1 MVFSRKFLRNS
12 TRFYLLLQGHVTPY
26 SKTDSRQKSL
36 RGKYCNINDVEI
48 NTAMLPARVDRLLRY
63 TAVNLFAK
71 TFFVNY
77 KTNYFM
83 AGPFETLHLFT
94 LESQFRKTKVTVF
107 MGTSHWEL
115 IKFIAPTLKV
125 LSLVNCSKDVH
136 FGNVSL
142 PSMSEDVR

>member
-1 MVFSRKFLRNS
+1 MTS
-12 TRFYLLLQGHVTPY
+12 Y
-26 SKTDSRQKSL
+26 SKTVSRQKSVS
-36 RGKYCNINDVEI
+36 GQHGNINNVEI
-48 NTAMLPARVDRLLRY
+48 NFAMLPPPLQRY
-63 TAVNLFAK
+63 TTINLFAK

-83 AGPFETLHLFT
+83 AGPFETLDLFT

>member
-1 MVFSRKFLRNS
+1 MTS
-12 TRFYLLLQGHVTPY
+12 Y
-26 SKTDSRQKSL
+26 SKTVSRQKSVS
-36 RGKYCNINDVEI
+36 GQHSNINNVEI
-48 NTAMLPARVDRLLRY
+48 NIAMLPPRVDRLQRY
-63 TAVNLFAK
+63 TSINLFAK

-83 AGPFETLHLFT
+83 AGPFETLDLFT

>member
-1 MVFSRKFLRNS
+1 MF
-12 TRFYLLLQGHVTPY
+12 
-26 SKTDSRQKSL
+26 
-36 RGKYCNINDVEI
+36 
-48 NTAMLPARVDRLLRY
+48 
-63 TAVNLFAK
+63 
-71 TFFVNY
+71 
-77 KTNYFM
+77 
-83 AGPFETLHLFT
+83 GPFETLDLVT

-142 PSMSEDVR
+142 PFMS

>member
-1 MVFSRKFLRNS
+1 MSG
-12 TRFYLLLQGHVTPY
+12 QH
-26 SKTDSRQKSL
+26 
-36 RGKYCNINDVEI
+36 CNVNDVEI
-48 NTAMLPARVDRLLRY
+48 NNAMLPARVDRLLRY
-63 TAVNLFAK
+63 TSLNLFAK
-71 TFFVNY
+71 TLFVNY

-83 AGPFETLHLFT
+83 AGPFETLDLFT

-142 PSMSEDVR
+142 PFMSWDVS

>member
-1 MVFSRKFLRNS
+1 MTS
-12 TRFYLLLQGHVTPY
+12 Y
-26 SKTDSRQKSL
+26 SKTVSRQKSVS
-36 RGKYCNINDVEI
+36 GQHGNINNVEI
-48 NTAMLPARVDRLLRY
+48 NFAMLPPSLQRY
-63 TAVNLFAK
+63 TTINLFAK

-83 AGPFETLHLFT
+83 AGPFETLDLFT